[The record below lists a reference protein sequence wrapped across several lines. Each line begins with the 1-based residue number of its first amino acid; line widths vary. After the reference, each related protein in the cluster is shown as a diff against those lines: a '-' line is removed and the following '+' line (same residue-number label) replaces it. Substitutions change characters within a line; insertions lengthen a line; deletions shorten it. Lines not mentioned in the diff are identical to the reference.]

1 MMTTMMTLV
10 AILLQPILLQ
20 SILGTTNSQVEV
32 GTRRLPAISGVQP
45 LLLLMFP
52 LHIFVV
58 QEDDSV
64 LADHSSS
71 MMTLVAILLQPI
83 LLQSILGTTN
93 SQVEVGTRRLPA
105 ISGVQPLLLL
115 MFPLHIFVVQED
127 DSVLAS
133 RDQRKFSKTFYFYMF
148 CSIN

>member
-1 MMTTMMTLV
+1 MMTT
-10 AILLQPILLQ
+10 
-20 SILGTTNSQVEV
+20 
-32 GTRRLPAISGVQP
+32 
-45 LLLLMFP
+45 
-52 LHIFVV
+52 
-58 QEDDSV
+58 
-64 LADHSSS
+64 

-148 CSIN
+148 SSIN

>member
-71 MMTLVAILLQPI
+71 MITLVAILL
-83 LLQSILGTTN
+83 
-93 SQVEVGTRRLPA
+93 
-105 ISGVQPLLLL
+105 
-115 MFPLHIFVVQED
+115 
-127 DSVLAS
+127 
-133 RDQRKFSKTFYFYMF
+133 
-148 CSIN
+148 